1 MHILR
6 VFLGHLPGHC
16 GLFFFGFLYILL
28 TRMQEWV
35 FAGFPHTTSS
45 SCSGASRDIDPDTGV
60 VSFRVFS
67 TGHVPRQRDFLFFRF
82 SRHNI
87 MQMLRYSLG
96 HFSAFSSDTYSDM
109 GVVFFRS
116 FRRILRVMLW
126 RIQLFP
132 RPFTYTPGSHHWIW
146 VLGPT
151 IIFRLIQ
158 AM

>member
-1 MHILR
+1 MRIEG
-6 VFLGHLPGHC
+6 FTQDLPITTW
-16 GLFFFGFLYILL
+16 GLFFL
-28 TRMQEWV
+28 
-35 FAGFPHTTSS
+35 GFPHTTSS

-60 VSFRVFS
+60 VFFR
-67 TGHVPRQRDFLFFRF
+67 HVPRQSGFLLFGF
-82 SRHNI
+82 SRHYI
-87 MQMLRYSLG
+87 MQMLQSFSG
-96 HFSAFSSDTYSDM
+96 HFSAFSSDIYRDM
-109 GVVFFRS
+109 GVVFFR
-116 FRRILRVMLW
+116 FFCQILRVMLW